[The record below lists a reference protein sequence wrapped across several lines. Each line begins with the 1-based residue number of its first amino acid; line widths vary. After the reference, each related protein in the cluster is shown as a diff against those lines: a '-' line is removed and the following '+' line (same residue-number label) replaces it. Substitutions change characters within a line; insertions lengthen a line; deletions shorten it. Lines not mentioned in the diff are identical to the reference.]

1 MAYLDGLI
9 AVWEDVRNSFLDSM
23 PRATVELWFGN
34 MKMLAFKDDVLT
46 FSIDSAFKY
55 DIINQKFLS
64 KIEDGF
70 EERLGF
76 RVKVEIICE
85 EENAKS
91 DADKKRLEDAARDIE
106 EDEEDDPV
114 LDYSAGGTGFHYDGE
129 DEPGEIIMP
138 DPIMPSPEMGDGFEA
153 ELFRARREAMDN
165 ETPEEREARIEK
177 MKNERHQAMIKRF
190 REEADAEQRR
200 NAEQKPGIGAWGST
214 LPPYNFEYTFDNFIV
229 GSSNKFAHA
238 ACTAVAA
245 NPAMNYN
252 PLFIYG
258 PSGLGKTHLLYAI
271 TNEIKKK
278 KPAAKIIYIKGED
291 FTTQFIEALAA
302 QMTNEFRNK
311 YRSCDVLLIDDIQ
324 FIAGKTSTQE
334 EFFHTFNALYEEH
347 KQIILTSDRPPRDM
361 KTLEDRL
368 KTRFEWGL
376 LADIQPPD
384 LELRVA
390 IIKKKAEQVGV
401 TIPEEVLTYLA
412 ENLRSNI
419 RQIEGAMKK
428 LGALAFLSGQKITME
443 VARGC
448 IADLLGG
455 EEPVSVTVDKIFATV
470 YKKYGISKEDLI
482 GKSRSRE
489 IAQARH
495 VTIYLIRKI
504 TEMSLPNIG
513 KIFNRDHTTV
523 LSSWD
528 IIEKKL
534 KTDAMLT
541 IDINEM
547 TKEVTGAAE

>member
-1 MAYLDGLI
+1 MAYLDGLND
-9 AVWEDVRNSFLDSM
+9 VWQDVKKSFLDDMESS
-23 PRATVELWFGN
+23 AVELWFGN
-34 MKMLAFKDDVLT
+34 MNLISFKEDVLT
-46 FSIDSAFKY
+46 FSVESAFKY
-55 DIINQKFLS
+55 DLIKQKFLS
-64 KIEDGF
+64 KIEDKF
-70 EERLGF
+70 ESKLGF
-76 RVKVEIICE
+76 RIKVEITFDE
-85 EENAKS
+85 PKPAK
-91 DADKKRLEDAARDIE
+91 I
-106 EDEEDDPV
+106 
-114 LDYSAGGTGFHYDGE
+114 DYSEGGTGFHYDDE
-129 DEPGEIIMP
+129 DEPEEIIMP
-138 DPIMPSPEMGDGFEA
+138 DPILPSGEGYEA
-153 ELFRARREAMDN
+153 ELFRTKTAEFAN
-165 ETPEEREARIEK
+165 ETPEEREERI
-177 MKNERHQAMIKRF
+177 KNEIHRSMIERF
-190 REEADAEQRR
+190 RKETESENKAGGDD
-200 NAEQKPGIGAWGST
+200 KKLPIGSIGST

-278 KPAAKIIYIKGED
+278 KPNVKIIYIKGED

-311 YRSCDVLLIDDIQ
+311 YRCCDVLLIDDIQ

-384 LELRVA
+384 FELRTA
-390 IIKKKAEQVGV
+390 IIKKKAEQVGII
-401 TIPEEVLTYLA
+401 IPEDVLTYLA

-428 LGALAFLSGQKITME
+428 LGALAFLSGQEITME

-455 EEPVSVTVDKIFATV
+455 EEPVSVTVDKIFSAV
-470 YKKYGISKEDLI
+470 YKKYGITKEDLI
-482 GKSRSRE
+482 GKNRSRE

-495 VTIYLIRKI
+495 IAIYLIRKI

-513 KIFNRDHTTV
+513 KIFNRDHTTA
-523 LSSWD
+523 LASYET
-528 IIEKKL
+528 IEKRI
-534 KTDAMLT
+534 KTDAILT
-541 IDINEM
+541 LDIGEM
-547 TKEVTGAAE
+547 TKEVTGESSD